1 MFKYPIYKQDDEISC
16 GAYCIKMLLKY
27 YKQDVEITDI
37 KERCRLTRTGITVY
51 GIVKCLES
59 FNIDAKAYESNF
71 DSLLNEAKLPMIVLT
86 KNEDLMHYMIVY
98 KIIKDRIIVG
108 DPEKGFRIM
117 YLDEVEIIYQG
128 ILISVEHV
136 GRPIKDIT
144 YFHFRD
150 FLISYLKEN
159 YIYIIKLFIY
169 SIFIS
174 SLSIGCSFFFELLI
188 DKYKSNTFMELFII
202 IVIFLVMF
210 LIKNFINF
218 SKQNFIIHIKEYLD
232 DSYIIKTIKDSIY
245 LPLNYYETN
254 SSGEF
259 IARSDNLMV
268 LSDFFIDFYQVIIFD
283 SVFILMILIVMSILM
298 PALIGVNVFFV
309 LVISALMLLFG
320 RKINNLN
327 KDIIN
332 KKEHLNNHLNE
343 MYYNAYNNRQY
354 VLNKFIKN
362 KIHYAYYMYLQL
374 TYNKDRQMN
383 YLNTIIDS
391 LLQLMLMTSIT
402 IMVYITKKESMSLGL
417 VILSYM
423 MLSYMFEPIAK
434 LVNIIV
440 IKDEV
445 AIIFDRYKQLISKK
459 NSNKKRVGKIKK
471 ISFNHLS
478 YSYGYGKPILE
489 DIDFEI
495 MRNTVIKG
503 EVGSGK
509 TTLLKL
515 IVKYD
520 NLLSGQIKLNDRDI
534 KDINNNVIYSK
545 ITYLDKNPKFYHESL
560 KFNML
565 LDRYDKKKMNYLL
578 DYFELSDL
586 KEYLEVNLN
595 DDGGF
600 LSSGQCQLVM
610 LIRALLKG
618 SDVLILDEALSNVD
632 KYRFELVMDYLSD
645 LKETIIIM
653 VSHQINL
660 VNHNF
665 DCVIID
671 SGLVKKE

>member
-27 YKQDVEITDI
+27 YKQDVEIADI
-37 KERCRLTRTGITVY
+37 KERCRLTRTGITIY

-59 FNIDAKAYESNF
+59 FNIEAKAYECDF
-71 DSLLNEAKLPMIVLT
+71 DALLSEARFPAIILT
-86 KNEDLMHYMIVY
+86 KNEDLMHYMVIY
-98 KIIKDRIIVG
+98 KIVKDRVIIG
-108 DPEKGFRIM
+108 DPEKGFRVM
-117 YLDEVEIIYQG
+117 YIDELEIIYQNVLIG
-128 ILISVEHV
+128 IEHV
-136 GRPIKDIT
+136 GHPIKDIS
-144 YFHFRD
+144 YFHFYD
-150 FLISYLKEN
+150 FLIAYLKEN
-159 YIYIIKLFIY
+159 YWYVIRLFIY
-169 SIFIS
+169 SIIIS
-174 SLSIGCSFFFELLI
+174 GLSIMGSFFFELLI
-188 DKYKSNTFMELFII
+188 DKYQSNTIMELIIII
-202 IVIFLVMF
+202 IVFLGLFLV
-210 LIKNFINF
+210 KNIINF

-232 DSYIIKTIKDSIY
+232 ETYIIKTIKDSIY
-245 LPLNYYETN
+245 LPLNYFENN

-283 SVFILMILIVMSILM
+283 SVFIIMILISMSILM
-298 PALIGVNVFFV
+298 PKLIMLNIIFV
-309 LVISALMLLFG
+309 IMMSVLMLTFG

-354 VLNKFIKN
+354 VLNKFIKS
-362 KIHYAYYMYLQL
+362 KIQYIYYMYLQL
-374 TYNKDRQMN
+374 TYNKEKQLN

-391 LLQLMLMTSIT
+391 LLQIMLMASVG
-402 IMVYITKKESMSLGL
+402 IMVYFTKKESMSLGL

-434 LVNIIV
+434 LVNILV

-445 AIIFDRYKQLISKK
+445 EIIFDRYKQLIPKK
-459 NSNKKRVGKIKK
+459 NIAKKKIGKITK
-471 ISFNHLS
+471 ISFTHLS

-489 DIDFEI
+489 DIDLEI
-495 MRNTVIKG
+495 TKNTILKG

-515 IVKYD
+515 LVKYD
-520 NLLSGQIKLNDRDI
+520 NLLAGQIQLNDRNI
-534 KDINNNVIYSK
+534 QEINSNLIYNK

-560 KFNML
+560 QFNLL

-586 KEYLEVNLN
+586 KDYLDITLN

-618 SDVLILDEALSNVD
+618 CDVLILDEALANVD
-632 KYRFELVMDYLSD
+632 KYRFELVMDYLSE
-645 LKETIIIM
+645 LKDTIVIM